1 MRNSVW
7 IVLYVTLL
15 IAVVYFEY
23 KNSNKITSD
32 SLVHKYK
39 IEQNKR
45 LDTYVLEYIKPLSL
59 TSVSDKQW
67 GIVFNKVKKKV
78 KKEENNERK
87 RLIVTVKDKTLCIEE
102 KCFRLIGVVF
112 DDKKKYQV
120 SLFNKN
126 LKNKIK
132 LFTVN
137 ETVVSTVCIKKITQ
151 RMVLFVDKNSSRT
164 WKIKLFDINTS
175 KYKPKDIK
183 E

>member
-7 IVLYVTLL
+7 ILLYVTLL

-32 SLVHKYK
+32 SSVHKYK

-45 LDTYVLEYIKPLSL
+45 LDTYVLEYIKSLSL

-67 GIVFNKVKKKV
+67 GIVFNKVKK
-78 KKEENNERK
+78 EENNETK
-87 RLIVTVKDKTLCIEE
+87 RLTVIVKDKTLCIEE
-102 KCFRLIGVVF
+102 KCFRLIGLVF

-132 LFTVN
+132 LFRVN

-151 RMVLFVDKNSSRT
+151 RMVSFVDKNSSRT

>member
-67 GIVFNKVKKKV
+67 GIVFNKVKKKS
-78 KKEENNERK
+78 
-87 RLIVTVKDKTLCIEE
+87 
-102 KCFRLIGVVF
+102 
-112 DDKKKYQV
+112 KKK
-120 SLFNKN
+120 
-126 LKNKIK
+126 KI
-132 LFTVN
+132 
-137 ETVVSTVCIKKITQ
+137 
-151 RMVLFVDKNSSRT
+151 M
-164 WKIKLFDINTS
+164 
-175 KYKPKDIK
+175 K
-183 E
+183 ENG